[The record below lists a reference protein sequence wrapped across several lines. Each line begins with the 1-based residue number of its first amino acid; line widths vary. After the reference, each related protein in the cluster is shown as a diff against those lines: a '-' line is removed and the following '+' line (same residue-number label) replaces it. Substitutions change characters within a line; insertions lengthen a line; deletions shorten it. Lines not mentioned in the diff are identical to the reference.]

1 MSLCFDD
8 LADAPRPH
16 CILGRQGEL
25 VPGAALEILQ
35 AVRTL
40 AGADGKTAPL
50 LAVVLRVLQ
59 DVSCEEEETINR
71 SSSIQNWTGV

>member
-16 CILGRQGEL
+16 SILGRQGEL
-25 VPGAALEILQ
+25 VPGAALEVLQ
-35 AVRTL
+35 AVRAL

-50 LAVVLRVLQ
+50 LAVVLRILQ
-59 DVSCEEEETINR
+59 DVSWEEKEEEKEKQESTL
-71 SSSIQNWTGV
+71 